1 MIIIMISKRLNKQN
15 TCLLLFNKY
24 TTMNWVAT
32 VSNVS
37 DMLAFPVYSKTGFLA
52 LQRNIDTAIMI
63 LLRPDVNTTSVKVQ
77 LQRFPYPLSDTF
89 AAQLR
94 ASLPLVLLLSFL
106 CSVIDITKDVVHEK
120 ESQLK
125 VGHRS
130 FQRYSN

>member
-1 MIIIMISKRLNKQN
+1 MNISGFTFWQVD
-15 TCLLLFNKY
+15 Y
-24 TTMNWVAT
+24 
-32 VSNVS
+32 VSN
-37 DMLAFPVYSKTGFLA
+37 MLAFPVYSKTGFLA

-89 AAQLR
+89 TAQLR
-94 ASLPLVLLLSFL
+94 AALPLVLLLSFL

-125 VGHRS
+125 VCHRL
-130 FQRYSN
+130 FQKYSIINVITNVAYK